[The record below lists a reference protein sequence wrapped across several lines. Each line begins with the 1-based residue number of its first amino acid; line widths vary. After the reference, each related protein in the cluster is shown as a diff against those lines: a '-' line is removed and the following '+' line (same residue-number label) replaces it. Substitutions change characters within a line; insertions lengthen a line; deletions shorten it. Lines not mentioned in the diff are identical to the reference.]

1 MSFDYREAVDLKS
14 LARFSVTELRD
25 HLRHA
30 MAGGWRVLAFFG
42 IPDEDATQ
50 AVSGQPASG
59 QPASGQP
66 VPVSLCCVLA
76 HDGTRRLMAR
86 RTPPVTAFVSMT
98 PDLPQLHYFE
108 REIYEQW
115 GVEPVG
121 HPWLKSVR
129 RTPDTFEAQTRN
141 AAAAAGANV
150 SGANAS
156 GTDVSGTDVSGA
168 DASGA
173 NTLGAESAVPHEAA
187 PATAPKDTAIPTS
200 PAQPYPFYRVEGVDV
215 HEVAVGPVHAG
226 IIEPGHFRFQCYGEN
241 VLHLEIAL
249 GYQHRGLENMLV
261 HGPAAR
267 RLPLLECA
275 AGDSTV
281 AHATAHC
288 VVLERMKG
296 QQPDERSQLVRR
308 IGLEL
313 ERLAN
318 HTGDLGAI
326 AGDTGFLPTASW
338 NGRIRGDF
346 LNMTASLCG
355 NRFGRGLLRPGG
367 VAHDLSPQEC
377 EDLLGRVR
385 AAWQGARGSVDVM
398 LDAVTVRN
406 RLAETG
412 SVEPAVA
419 RELGLVGV
427 AARAC
432 GLDVDAR
439 FHMPLSDLSCENC
452 APRLEITG
460 DVMARTCVRSREL
473 DDSLRLLELD
483 LTRLAALPC
492 QPNQP
497 SQKGETPTCA
507 ASAGHATPAHAAPAR
522 ATPPQ
527 TTPATAGHES
537 GGPATDFTA
546 LPPHTLAV
554 AQVEGWRGE
563 VCHVALTDSRG
574 QILVYK
580 VIDPSFHN
588 WTGLAVALRGNQIS
602 DFPLCNKSFNLSYC
616 GHDL

>member
-14 LARFSVTELRD
+14 LARFSVAELRD

-50 AVSGQPASG
+50 AVPGQPI
-59 QPASGQP
+59 
-66 VPVSLCCVLA
+66 PVSLCCVLA

-129 RTPDTFEAQTRN
+129 RTPDSFEARTRN
-141 AAAAAGANV
+141 AADASGMYDGAANV
-150 SGANAS
+150 SGAEPVAS
-156 GTDVSGTDVSGA
+156 PGA
-168 DASGA
+168 TAA
-173 NTLGAESAVPHEAA
+173 ATMPEQAVPT
-187 PATAPKDTAIPTS
+187 P

-249 GYQHRGLENMLV
+249 GYQHRGLESMLV

-281 AHATAHC
+281 AHATAYC

-296 QQPDERSQLVRR
+296 LQPGERAQLVRR

-367 VAHDLSPQEC
+367 VAYDLNPQEC
-377 EDLLGRVR
+377 ADLLNRVR
-385 AAWQGARGSVDVM
+385 SAWQDARGSVDVM
-398 LDAVTVRN
+398 LDAVTVRD

-419 RELGLVGV
+419 RDLGLVGV

-460 DVMARTCVRSREL
+460 DVMARTRVRSREL

-483 LTRLAALPC
+483 LTRLAALPG
-492 QPNQP
+492 QPNQEV
-497 SQKGETPTCA
+497 ETPAACA
-507 ASAGHATPAHAAPAR
+507 VPAGHATQAHAAPAR
-522 ATPPQ
+522 T
-527 TTPATAGHES
+527 GHEPDT
-537 GGPATDFTA
+537 PATDFAA

-574 QILVYK
+574 HILVYK

>member
-30 MAGGWRVLAFFG
+30 LEGGWRVLAFFG

-50 AVSGQPASG
+50 AVPG

-129 RTPDTFEAQTRN
+129 RTPDSFEAQARN
-141 AAAAAGANV
+141 AAAAASANV
-150 SGANAS
+150 SGTNAS
-156 GTDVSGTDVSGA
+156 AADVSGA
-168 DASGA
+168 
-173 NTLGAESAVPHEAA
+173 ESIVTHEAA
-187 PATAPKDTAIPTS
+187 PATALTDTAAPAS

-249 GYQHRGLENMLV
+249 GYQHRGLESMLV

-267 RLPLLECA
+267 RLALLECA

-288 VVLERMKG
+288 VVVERMKG
-296 QQPDERSQLVRR
+296 QQPDERAQLVRR

-385 AAWQGARGSVDVM
+385 SAWQDARGSVDVM

-412 SVEPAVA
+412 SVEPSVA

-483 LTRLAALPC
+483 LTRLAALPG
-492 QPNQP
+492 QPNQE
-497 SQKGETPTCA
+497 GETSATRAEP
-507 ASAGHATPAHAAPAR
+507 AGHAAPEQAALAHA
-522 ATPPQ
+522 TH
-527 TTPATAGHES
+527 ATAGHES
-537 GGPATDFTA
+537 SGPVSDFA
-546 LPPHTLAV
+546 VLPPHTLAV

-574 QILVYK
+574 HILVYK
-580 VIDPSFHN
+580 VVDPSFHN